1 MNNMSEDV
9 GILLKKRLAGANIIF
24 GQFTDNAFQNKYD
37 ASE

>member
-1 MNNMSEDV
+1 MNNMSEDA
-9 GILLKKRLAGANIIF
+9 GILLKKRLASTSIIF